1 MKYFWIYVDE
11 NYVAPVPRDWYGK
24 LDARTLQGKH
34 AYEIPKHLIF
44 LTEKHMQM
52 VFTDII
58 TFPRFMVSKTVREV
72 LLQYAPALKF
82 ARIVLYSKE
91 RKSSMA
97 YYLPILKREQPVKLA
112 KGTGGTDIFMEREK
126 LSGKV
131 ILETKGMDR
140 TYVMV
145 RMDVLESMLRRG
157 AAGIG
162 LREIHIVE
170 GGKWPP

>member
-1 MKYFWIYVDE
+1 
-11 NYVAPVPRDWYGK
+11 
-24 LDARTLQGKH
+24 
-34 AYEIPKHLIF
+34 
-44 LTEKHMQM
+44 
-52 VFTDII
+52 
-58 TFPRFMVSKTVREV
+58 
-72 LLQYAPALKF
+72 
-82 ARIVLYSKE
+82 
-91 RKSSMA
+91 
-97 YYLPILKREQPVKLA
+97 
-112 KGTGGTDIFMEREK
+112 MEREK

-170 GGKWPP
+170 SGKWPL